1 MLHSMML
8 ALLLGAPAQRVAVDD
23 LAGWGELSV
32 RQALTAQL
40 RSALQRAGVFTMIAR
55 EEQKALDAELAKQL
69 AEGCEDECLEAL
81 GEALQAQALVRG
93 VLGQVGKSLTLD
105 VKLVDLKTR
114 TATRSVSRRVDG
126 VLEEFLPL
134 IDGVAAE
141 LSGLERMPFD
151 DVEGVAVLPLQADE
165 AEDKDRIA
173 WSAAVVSATDRTG
186 RFRGLMADERLMSRL
201 PKALHKQAG
210 VCGEAT
216 CVSTIA
222 KAVRLPYGVMAR
234 VEASSGVY
242 RVTALVARSKDA
254 KRMALETMTAPDR
267 FSVPAA
273 LRAVLTSAV
282 TRTFDPSAPQLHGA
296 MKVSV
301 IAGADPKLRA
311 QRSNLLRYGGIGL
324 LAVGG
329 GLGGYGYL
337 QATSAAAGLDAA
349 NAAEWAALWQ
359 QGRSGEAAQL
369 AGAGVAALGAA
380 LAAWSFVQ

>member
-1 MLHSMML
+1 MML

-23 LAGWGELSV
+23 LAGWVELSV

-151 DVEGVAVLPLQADE
+151 DVEGVASCRC
-165 AEDKDRIA
+165 KRMKRRIRPHRLER
-173 WSAAVVSATDRTG
+173 SGRERNGSDRT
-186 RFRGLMADERLMSRL
+186 F
-201 PKALHKQAG
+201 
-210 VCGEAT
+210 
-216 CVSTIA
+216 
-222 KAVRLPYGVMAR
+222 
-234 VEASSGVY
+234 
-242 RVTALVARSKDA
+242 VA
-254 KRMALETMTAPDR
+254 
-267 FSVPAA
+267 
-273 LRAVLTSAV
+273 
-282 TRTFDPSAPQLHGA
+282 
-296 MKVSV
+296 
-301 IAGADPKLRA
+301 
-311 QRSNLLRYGGIGL
+311 
-324 LAVGG
+324 
-329 GLGGYGYL
+329 
-337 QATSAAAGLDAA
+337 
-349 NAAEWAALWQ
+349 
-359 QGRSGEAAQL
+359 
-369 AGAGVAALGAA
+369 
-380 LAAWSFVQ
+380 